1 MSHVLFFYSGN
12 FSYRILYKEN
22 ESAQNMGLIQN
33 QMKHQEFMQ
42 LKSHMQ
48 LYINYM
54 FYITA
59 SKMTQNV
66 NFDNSNKLDQS

>member
-12 FSYRILYKEN
+12 FSYTILYKEN

-42 LKSHMQ
+42 LKSHM
-48 LYINYM
+48 
-54 FYITA
+54 
-59 SKMTQNV
+59 
-66 NFDNSNKLDQS
+66 